1 MAPAHWTLR
10 GTRSLPRRLA
20 CAVCALAALA
30 VPAHGAADDIDYAAI
45 RATKRVTALRI
56 EQPIVIDGV
65 LGEAEWERADVARDF
80 IQQQPSEGEPTTEP
94 SEVRFLYDAD
104 MLYVGG
110 TFHDTHPDGG
120 ITNEL
125 TRDFSGRD
133 GDLITLVLDTFRDQ
147 RNSFNFMINPAGA
160 LRDSQSYDDGRQN
173 NADWDGI
180 WYVKTARFA
189 GGWTME
195 MAIPFKT
202 LRFSDGEEQ
211 TWGLNIFRLI
221 RRKNEITL
229 WAPVPRQFTQFK
241 VSYAGV
247 LTGIQHVQ
255 PGRNLRIKPFVT
267 AQASRRRSGARLW
280 DGDAGLD
287 LKYGLGTALTL
298 DLTSRTDFSQVE
310 ADDQQIN
317 LTRFSLFLPEKR
329 EFFLENQGSFRIG
342 DIDTAAGARGAPL
355 LPFFSRRIGVGDNGS
370 LVPIVGGARL
380 SGKQGRYN
388 LGFLNLQTDA
398 EGERPGD
405 NFTAARVSR
414 DLGLNSSVS
423 AFYFGRQSDGTD
435 PFNRIAGAD
444 VHLNFRR
451 TVDVDGFLLRSASP
465 GEGPGLAGR
474 GALNIK
480 EDKYTGHLSYTS
492 VAPSF
497 RNDLGFTPR
506 RDIGLTSWEFEWNFR
521 RRTARAPVRV
531 FTLGTEG
538 DAVSNHGQ
546 DDLLSRVSRIDTSAE
561 FADGGRLGVDFDWN
575 YELLTEPFEINR
587 GVSIPPGIYYFR
599 QVIPSYSSDKSRWLS
614 GNVKYTG
621 GQFWS
626 GTIRGLDTGIRLR
639 ASEKFAAT
647 ASYARNAVTLREGTF
662 TTELLRLRLNYSFST
677 SMFLNGFIQ
686 YNSIARTWTTNIRYR
701 YTYRPLSDV
710 FIVWN
715 ETRGPDGSPQ
725 RALIV
730 KYTLT
735 LAF

>member
-1 MAPAHWTLR
+1 MPA
-10 GTRSLPRRLA
+10 A
-20 CAVCALAALA
+20 
-30 VPAHGAADDIDYAAI
+30 GADIDYAAI
-45 RATKRVTALRI
+45 RASKRVTALRVEGAI
-56 EQPIVIDGV
+56 AVDGR
-65 LGEAEWERADVARDF
+65 LDEPEWARAEVARDF
-80 IQQQPSEGEPTTEP
+80 IQQQPSEGAPTTEP

-125 TRDFSGRD
+125 TRDFSARD

-147 RNSFNFMINPAGA
+147 RNAFNFMINPAGA

-173 NADWDGI
+173 NSDWDGI
-180 WYVKTARFA
+180 WHVKTARFE

-202 LRFSDGEEQ
+202 LRFSEREEQ

-229 WAPVPRQFTQFK
+229 WAPVPRQFGQFK

-247 LTGIQHVQ
+247 LTGIQQVR
-255 PGRNLRIKPFVT
+255 PGRNLRIKPFATTQV
-267 AQASRRRSGARLW
+267 SRHPSGERLW
-280 DGDAGLD
+280 DRDGGID
-287 LKYGLGTALTL
+287 LKYGLGTALAL
-298 DLTSRTDFSQVE
+298 DLTYRTDFSQVE

-342 DIDTAAGARGAPL
+342 DIDTASGARATPL
-355 LPFFSRRIGVGDNGS
+355 LPFFSRRIGVGDGNT

-380 SGKQGRYN
+380 SGKHGRYN
-388 LGFLNLQTDA
+388 LGFVNMQTEA
-398 EGERPGD
+398 VAERPGD

-414 DLGLNSSVS
+414 DLGINSSVS
-423 AFYFGRQSDGTD
+423 AFYFGRESSGSD
-435 PFNRIAGAD
+435 PFNRLLGGD

-451 TVDVDGFLLRSASP
+451 TIDVDGFLMRSESP
-465 GEGPGLAGR
+465 EDQRGLAGR
-474 GALNIK
+474 AALNIK

-492 VAPSF
+492 VAPEF

-506 RDIGLTSWEFEWNFR
+506 HDIGLTSWEFEWNFR
-521 RRTARAPVRV
+521 PRAANAPVRL
-531 FTLGTEG
+531 FTFGNEG
-538 DAVSNHGQ
+538 DAFSNHAHDG
-546 DDLLSRVSRIDTSAE
+546 LLSRVARIDTSAE
-561 FADGGRLGVDFDWN
+561 FADGGQLRVDLDLN
-575 YELLTEPFEINR
+575 YEMLTEPFEISR
-587 GVSIPPGIYYFR
+587 GVSIPSGIYHFR
-599 QVIPSYSSDKSRWLS
+599 QIVPSYSSDKSRWLS

-621 GQFWS
+621 GEFWS
-626 GTIRGLDTGIRLR
+626 GTIRGVDAGIRLR

-647 ASYARNAVTLREGTF
+647 ASYAHNVVELREGSF

-677 SMFLNGFIQ
+677 AMFLNGFVQ
-686 YNSIARTWTTNIRYR
+686 YNSIARTWTSNIRYR

-715 ETRGPDGSPQ
+715 ETRGPDVPPQ
-725 RALIV
+725 RAFIV